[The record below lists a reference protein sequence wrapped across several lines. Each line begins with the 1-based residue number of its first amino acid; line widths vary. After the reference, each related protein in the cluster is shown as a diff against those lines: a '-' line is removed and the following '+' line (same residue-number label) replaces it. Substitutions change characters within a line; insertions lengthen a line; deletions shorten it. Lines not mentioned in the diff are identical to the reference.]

1 MKHILV
7 LGAGLSSAYLIR
19 YLLEN
24 AQAGQWQVTVAD
36 IQLQQAQSHI
46 LNHANGKAVGLES
59 NDVLTR
65 NELIASHDLVIS
77 LLPPTMHVE
86 VAQACIRFGKHLITA
101 SYISE
106 AMHKLDADAK
116 AAGLLL
122 LNECGLDPGI
132 DHLSAMQLIHA
143 IQQKGGTITSFQS
156 HCGGLVAP
164 EFDDNP
170 WHYKFTWNPR
180 NVVLAGQATA
190 KFKQHGTV
198 KYITPQHLFEQ
209 TQPVSVKGY
218 GNFES
223 YANRD
228 SLGYIEPYGI
238 ESAGTVFRGT
248 LRKQGFSAAWNLL
261 VRLGLT
267 DDGYQLDATNLT
279 MRQWLNAYVPG
290 TDETK
295 LEERLCAFLAIERN
309 SKSFAL
315 LEWLGLFT
323 NATFSLTYGSPAQLL
338 QSVLQQ
344 KWKLKPGELDMIVM
358 KHELT
363 YELEGKTF
371 YTESELVVKGESER
385 FTAMAK
391 TVGLPLGIAA
401 KLVIQ
406 QKVQLSGVHM
416 PIQPV
421 LYEPMLA
428 ELKQYGIAFT
438 ETTTTV

>member
-7 LGAGLSSAYLIR
+7 LGAGLSSAYLIQ

-24 AQAGQWQVTVAD
+24 AATAQWQITVAD
-36 IQLQQAQSHI
+36 IALQQAQAQVQ
-46 LNHANGKAVGLES
+46 NHPRGRAVALEGTETT
-59 NDVLTR
+59 LR
-65 NELIASHDLVIS
+65 NELIATHDLVIS
-77 LLPPTMHVE
+77 LLPPSLHVD

-106 AMHKLDADAK
+106 GMQRLDADAK

-143 IQQKGGTITSFQS
+143 IQQKGGTITSFKS

-190 KFKQHGTV
+190 KFKQYGTV

-209 TQPVSVKGY
+209 TQPVAISGY

-228 SLGYIEPYGI
+228 SLQYIVPYGI

-295 LEERLCAFLAIERN
+295 LEERLCAFLPIERN
-309 SKSFAL
+309 SASFAL
-315 LEWLGLFT
+315 LQWLGLFT
-323 NATFSLTYGSPAQLL
+323 NATLPLTQGSPAQLL

-358 KHELT
+358 KHEIT

-385 FTAMAK
+385 LTAMAK

-401 KLVIQ
+401 KLILQ
-406 QKVQLSGVHM
+406 QQIELSGVHM
-416 PIQPV
+416 PIQPA

-428 ELKQYGIAFT
+428 ELKQHGIAFT
-438 ETTTTV
+438 ETTATV